1 MCKSFR
7 SLLLLIPCI
16 SKTVL
21 SLSTIGRISHT
32 RSAESANNS
41 KHRLFGIQIEQVE
54 QDIESNKEQLSSLS
68 SSSEVKQPTSNG
80 KNTKQR
86 SSETL
91 RFGGTQNYTS
101 RIMPLPSN
109 QQALLDFFSNVDNQ
123 VILLTGGKE
132 DSTVT
137 PIRLN
142 PTTTEDAH
150 LIDLW
155 KTNAKFMGAEEP
167 NEETDQVM
175 KVLPS
180 GIRIVTVE
188 ICPETIIGTKLT
200 TTCCEQGEISEGD
213 GDSSRLLPEFQ
224 AVLIED
230 DPKAIGPKPLVWL
243 FNKIVYGGNPEGNNE
258 RTKDLE
264 EKKRN
269 RDEKALLRVW
279 AERALSSED
288 GRFLT
293 EPSFVFKAE
302 SEMQLEF
309 EFPRWLLKFFPLSKS
324 KAEAVCSAAITRE
337 LTANLKPAIDQFSKA
352 YMKETHDREDIVVDE
367 R

>member
-1 MCKSFR
+1 
-7 SLLLLIPCI
+7 
-16 SKTVL
+16 VL

-54 QDIESNKEQLSSLS
+54 QNIESDKEQNSSLS

-80 KNTKQR
+80 KKPR

-109 QQALLDFFSNVDNQ
+109 HQTLLDFFSNVDNQ

-142 PTTTEDAH
+142 PTTEDAH

-180 GIRIVTVE
+180 GIRIITVE
-188 ICPETIIGTKLT
+188 ICPETVIGTKL

-258 RTKDLE
+258 RTNDLE

-288 GRFLT
+288 GRLLT

-337 LTANLKPAIDQFSKA
+337 LTANLQPAIDQFSKA
-352 YMKETHDREDIVVDE
+352 YMKENTRS
-367 R
+367 